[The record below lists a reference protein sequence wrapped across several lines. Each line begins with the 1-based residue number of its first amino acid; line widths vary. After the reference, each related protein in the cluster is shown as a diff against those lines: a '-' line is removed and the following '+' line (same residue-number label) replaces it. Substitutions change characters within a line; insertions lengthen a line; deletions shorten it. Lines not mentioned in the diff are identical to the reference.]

1 MDFHDTTGARSECA
15 ATSSSALNYE
25 EDARLSRPDQSVSIE
40 QRCEDAEYEQVAS
53 LHYEAFSRYQKAC
66 LWLNIQPDKVTAEV
80 LRLAALTD
88 DPEIQAVRI
97 GRLFSACGIDGEHHD
112 RAREDLV
119 ETLAA
124 YGARDER
131 EMRLLYQIQVSHH
144 MAMRCAG
151 LAMEGGAHP
160 AAVALHVSNYKKLS
174 GLGMELERHL
184 DAVKARGPLA
194 ADEPKQEIRV
204 ISEEAMPLKLELQ
217 PMCNEAPSHSEGT
230 KRCTS
235 ISAAG
240 DGVADLGFAPD
251 TALGRDLL

>member
-25 EDARLSRPDQSVSIE
+25 EDARLSRPDYSVSVE
-40 QRCEDAEYEQVAS
+40 QRCEDAEYERAAR
-53 LHYEAFSRYQKAC
+53 LHYEAVSRHWRAC
-66 LWLNIQPDKVTAEV
+66 RWLKIQPDKVTAEV

-174 GLGMELERHL
+174 GLGIELERHL
-184 DAVKARGPLA
+184 DAVKASV
-194 ADEPKQEIRV
+194 ADELTQEVRV
-204 ISEEAMPLKLELQ
+204 ISEEAMPLKLGLQ
-217 PMCNEAPSHSEGT
+217 PMYAEAAPHSEGT
-230 KRCTS
+230 KCCTS
-235 ISAAG
+235 LNGARDA
-240 DGVADLGFAPD
+240 VVDLGFDPD